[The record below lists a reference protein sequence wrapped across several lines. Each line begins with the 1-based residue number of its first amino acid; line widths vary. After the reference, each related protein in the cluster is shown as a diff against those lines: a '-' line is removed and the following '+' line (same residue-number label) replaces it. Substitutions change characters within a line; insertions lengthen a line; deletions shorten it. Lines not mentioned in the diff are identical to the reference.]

1 MEWKGAACAAP
12 FFVLSSC
19 RKKGKKAASAI
30 DGMSEIRYYVKC
42 DNSRSRRADETI
54 DQTAERRNGMAMK
67 HCPDC
72 GEKYSDTYKKCPF
85 CEEEA
90 AFRKGKDGGRRKGG
104 HRVSQKG
111 PGILSP
117 IFIIAIIVLGALLV
131 YLLFGD
137 AIGSKDRT
145 PGASSS
151 AAASS
156 APAVSVI
163 EPDISGSSSQGAAT
177 SEEVPPVV
185 DPVDPANLPETLK
198 ISNPDFTI
206 YVGDAPVKLT
216 ASGGSG
222 SYLWYSEDDG
232 IASVDE
238 NGNVVAVSAGTVNV
252 YAYDANGK
260 GTCIVRVKGDGVPN
274 TGSVGSGGEHKLT
287 REDMT
292 LSRGETF
299 KLQLSGVTT
308 APVWSSSNTSVA
320 TVAGDGTVTAV
331 GSGTAT
337 VTVSWDGASLSCIV
351 RVK

>member
-1 MEWKGAACAAP
+1 
-12 FFVLSSC
+12 
-19 RKKGKKAASAI
+19 
-30 DGMSEIRYYVKC
+30 
-42 DNSRSRRADETI
+42 
-54 DQTAERRNGMAMK
+54 MAMK
-67 HCPDC
+67 TCPDC
-72 GEKYSDTYKKCPF
+72 GEKYSDTYKRCPF

-90 AFRKGKDGGRRKGG
+90 AMGRKGGGRKRGG
-104 HRVSQKG
+104 HRVSQRD
-111 PGILSP
+111 PGVLSP
-117 IFIIAIIVLGALLV
+117 LLIIAIVVLGLLLV

-137 AIGSKDRT
+137 AIGSKDKKPAQST
-145 PGASSS
+145 PSS
-151 AAASS
+151 ASIS
-156 APAVSVI
+156 AV
-163 EPDISGSSSQGAAT
+163 EPDISGDSSADA
-177 SEEVPPVV
+177 PVEPV
-185 DPVDPANLPETLK
+185 TPDPVDPAGLPETLTM
-198 ISNPDFTI
+198 SNADFTMK
-206 YVGDAPVKLT
+206 VGDAPVKLT

-274 TGSVGSGGEHKLT
+274 TGSTASGGEHKLN

-292 LSRGETF
+292 LTRGETF

-308 APVWSSSNTSVA
+308 SPVWSSSNTSVA

>member
-1 MEWKGAACAAP
+1 
-12 FFVLSSC
+12 
-19 RKKGKKAASAI
+19 
-30 DGMSEIRYYVKC
+30 
-42 DNSRSRRADETI
+42 
-54 DQTAERRNGMAMK
+54 MAMK
-67 HCPDC
+67 TCPDC
-72 GEKYSDTYKKCPF
+72 GEKYSDTYKRCPF

-90 AFRKGKDGGRRKGG
+90 AMGRKGGGRKRGG
-104 HRVSQKG
+104 HRVSQRD
-111 PGILSP
+111 PGVLSP
-117 IFIIAIIVLGALLV
+117 LLIIAIVVLGLLLV

-137 AIGSKDRT
+137 AIGSKDKKPAQST
-145 PGASSS
+145 PSS
-151 AAASS
+151 ASIS
-156 APAVSVI
+156 AV
-163 EPDISGSSSQGAAT
+163 EPDISGDSSADA
-177 SEEVPPVV
+177 PVEPV
-185 DPVDPANLPETLK
+185 TPDPVDPAGLPETLTM
-198 ISNPDFTI
+198 SNADFTMK
-206 YVGDAPVKLT
+206 VGDAPVKLT

-274 TGSVGSGGEHKLT
+274 TGSVGSGGEHKLN

-292 LSRGETF
+292 LTKGETF

>member
-1 MEWKGAACAAP
+1 
-12 FFVLSSC
+12 
-19 RKKGKKAASAI
+19 
-30 DGMSEIRYYVKC
+30 
-42 DNSRSRRADETI
+42 
-54 DQTAERRNGMAMK
+54 MAMK
-67 HCPDC
+67 ICPDC
-72 GEKYSDTYKKCPF
+72 GEKYSDTYKRCPF

-90 AFRKGKDGGRRKGG
+90 AMGRRGGGRQRGG
-104 HRVSQKG
+104 HRVSQRD
-111 PGILSP
+111 PGVLSP
-117 IFIIAIIVLGALLV
+117 ILIIAIIVLGLLLV

-137 AIGSKDRT
+137 SIGSKDKN
-145 PGASSS
+145 PAQSGGASASVS
-151 AAASS
+151 A
-156 APAVSVI
+156 V
-163 EPDISGSSSQGAAT
+163 EPDISGDSSGSASSSA
-177 SEEVPPVV
+177 EEPVTP
-185 DPVDPANLPETLK
+185 DPVDPAGLPETLTMNK
-198 ISNPDFTI
+198 TDFTTK
-206 YVGDAPVKLT
+206 VGETPVKLT

-252 YAYDANGK
+252 YAYDTNGK

-274 TGSVGSGGEHKLT
+274 TGSVGSGGEHKLN

-292 LSRGETF
+292 LSKGESF